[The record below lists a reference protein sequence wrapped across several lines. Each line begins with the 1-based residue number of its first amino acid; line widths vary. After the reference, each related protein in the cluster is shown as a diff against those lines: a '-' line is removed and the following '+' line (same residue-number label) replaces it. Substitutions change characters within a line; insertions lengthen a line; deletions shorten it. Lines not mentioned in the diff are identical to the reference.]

1 MTWPTKK
8 LGDVTKIEGGGTPST
23 KNPLF
28 WNGDVSW
35 LTPKELS
42 DFSDREIFDTERK
55 ITSEGLKHSKLFP
68 AGAVLFTS
76 RAPIGYVAIA
86 GIQMAT
92 NQGFKNFICNEKIL
106 NNSFLYYFLKLKTKY
121 LQSLGRGATF
131 TEISRSILT
140 KVEIPLPPLEIQKQI
155 VERLDKVAEAQKLND
170 GLIQKSDELFQSL
183 LHKELNPAGK
193 DWEIK
198 KLGDKDVIEIIDGD
212 RGKNYPPKNEFQKT
226 GFCLFL
232 NTKNVTSSGFI
243 FNEVD
248 FIPKE
253 RDEKLR
259 KGKLQRNDIVLTT
272 RGTVGNSALYD
283 DSVEFDNVR
292 INSGMVILR
301 PNTKQIIP
309 KLLWILMGDSMTQKQ
324 FKRILSGTAQ
334 PQLPIT
340 NLVKIKIPLPPLE
353 TQKQIVQKLSAVQ
366 EYKTGLIEQR
376 KKLKELFE
384 SSLHKSMS
392 NK

>member
-1 MTWPTKK
+1 M
-8 LGDVTKIEGGGTPST
+8 
-23 KNPLF
+23 
-28 WNGDVSW
+28 
-35 LTPKELS
+35 
-42 DFSDREIFDTERK
+42 
-55 ITSEGLKHSKLFP
+55 
-68 AGAVLFTS
+68 
-76 RAPIGYVAIA
+76 
-86 GIQMAT
+86 
-92 NQGFKNFICNEKIL
+92 
-106 NNSFLYYFLKLKTKY
+106 
-121 LQSLGRGATF
+121 
-131 TEISRSILT
+131 
-140 KVEIPLPPLEIQKQI
+140 
-155 VERLDKVAEAQKLND
+155 
-170 GLIQKSDELFQSL
+170 
-183 LHKELNPAGK
+183 HKELNPAGK

-243 FNEVD
+243 FAEVD